1 MKKSVKAILGVLCAL
16 IILVFL
22 AGIAVPTYFATRH
35 RAVIVVPGL
44 LNSALYNEKTG
55 EVIYDPIG
63 TDTEGYLLDD
73 ILYGNG
79 VVSVALGAIVKTDIL
94 NDIMDFIDGKEPI
107 FLSGWW
113 LDDEGNALE
122 NIVAVPFSH
131 DGYARYG
138 ALQATRVPYDYC
150 LERFGSEKNTDVLIY
165 EYDWRADTRK
175 AVDGLC
181 EMAKGYDEVVL
192 YAHSMGNIVSSL
204 AIAQNKEFRKKVVL
218 NMACAAPYYGSY
230 VALDILENGAET
242 INGLFDMAEG
252 AVSSLPAAISKA
264 VSGLIAKLS
273 TARERV
279 LNYVLPMFQG
289 YPAMAQLLPTIE
301 QVCPDGEN
309 SSLVVDGKPIKTREE
324 LLSYYRSRKW
334 AYDKNGKMRPWIAD
348 LDEFWEASYV
358 NGVHASKL
366 VNTHYVVGE
375 NCYTIIG
382 AEQNGDHFRS
392 LSEKNGDGT
401 VPFLSATLGKG
412 KTLKNASYLDGF
424 DHIEVGHA
432 FHKGLAEYFTEGE
445 KQLELKNRIAF
456 VFKRLF
462 NKNK

>member
-1 MKKSVKAILGVLCAL
+1 MKKSVKAVLGVLCAL
-16 IILVFL
+16 IICIFIV
-22 AGIAVPTYFATRH
+22 GIAVPSYFATRK

-55 EVIYDPIG
+55 KVVYDPIDA
-63 TDTEGYLLDD
+63 DTKGYLLDD
-73 ILYGNG
+73 ILYDNG
-79 VVSVALGAIVKTDIL
+79 VIGVALDALLSTNIL
-94 NDIMDFIDGKEPI
+94 NDLIDFIDGKEPN
-107 FLSGWW
+107 FLSDWW
-113 LDDEGNALE
+113 LDDDGNALE
-122 NIVAVPFSH
+122 DIVAVPFSH

-150 LERFGSEKNTDVLIY
+150 LERFGKEKNTDVLIY
-165 EYDWRADTRK
+165 EYDWRIDTRK

-181 EMAKGYDEVVL
+181 EMANGYDEVVL

-204 AIAQNKEFRKKVVL
+204 AMAQNEKFRKKVVL
-218 NMACAAPYYGSY
+218 NMACAAPYYGSFS
-230 VALDILENGAET
+230 ALDILENGAET
-242 INGLFDMAEG
+242 INGLFDTAEG
-252 AVSSLPAAISKA
+252 AISSLPSR
-264 VSGLIAKLS
+264 IAKLIS
-273 TARERV
+273 ALIDRLPVARERV

-334 AYDKNGKMRPWIAD
+334 AYDKNGKMRQWIAD
-348 LDEFWEASYV
+348 LDAFWDASYV
-358 NGVHASKL
+358 NGVHSSKL

-382 AEQNGDHFRS
+382 AEQNGDYFRS
-392 LSEKNGDGT
+392 FSEKNGDGT

-412 KTLKNASYLDGF
+412 KTLGNASYLDGF

-432 FHKGLAEYFTEGE
+432 FRKGLAEYFAEGE

-456 VFKRLF
+456 AFKRLF